1 MVEFWVLSVQKVCDT
16 LYMIEDNSIKNTSNI
31 IFLVYLTQGKNLSCV
46 FKCLKIIKKKGM

>member
-31 IFLVYLTQGKNLSCV
+31 IFLVYLTQGKISIV
-46 FKCLKIIKKKGM
+46 FLNI